1 MPQSILTANRLT
13 DGVVVWLDVTQSWTE
28 RLDGAFILDDATVP
42 SVLDTLQQRDVN
54 LAVDIRAISVD
65 VVDDRPVP
73 QARRERLRGVGP
85 SVRPDL
91 AATPSDKR
99 WASGPLPEPPSATST
114 SPFAGIYRYDEYDRQ
129 FLRDRAG
136 QFRNQVNRRLSGELS
151 EDEFKPFRLMNGLYL
166 QLHGYMLRVA
176 LPYGVLSASQMR
188 QLAYVARYFD
198 RGYGHFTTR
207 QNIQFNWPRLSDA
220 PDILAVLAEADL
232 HAIQTSGNCVRNVTT
247 DHFAGAAAEEVV
259 DPRLYAEIL
268 RQWSTDHP
276 EFTYL
281 PRKFKIAITGSPQDR
296 AAVRVHDIGILA
308 KRNAQGEPGFQIYAG
323 GGLGRTPIVG
333 TKVRDWLPVR
343 DLLRY
348 VEAILRVYNAL
359 GRRDNI
365 YKARIKIL
373 IREMKPERF
382 IEMIEDEFNGMPGD
396 YNVLE
401 DELVA
406 TVAARFNAPPF
417 ALLPDNSPEYD
428 KAVREDR
435 AFRAWVRSNTHPH
448 RQPGY
453 ISAVVSL
460 KPVGGISG
468 DVSADEMDVIAE
480 AADRFSFGEIR
491 ISHEQNAV
499 LPHVRKDAL
508 YSLWQMLVDG
518 GLASANIGLVSD
530 IIACPGM
537 DYCSLATARSIPIAQ
552 KIAERFA
559 APERQEEIGPLDL
572 NISGCINACGHHHVG
587 HIGLL
592 GVDKNGEEVYQITL
606 GGASDD
612 NASIGNI
619 IGPGVSAEA
628 VPDAIE
634 AIVDAYIANRDDSEP
649 FIDTYR
655 RLGAAPFKEAVYGA
669 HR

>member
-1 MPQSILTANRLT
+1 MPESIITANRLT
-13 DGVVVWLDVTQSWTE
+13 DGVVVWLDPNDRWTTD
-28 RLDGAFILDDATVP
+28 LQTASVFDAA
-42 SVLDTLQQRDVN
+42 SVQPKLQKVQDRDRNFV
-54 LAVDIRAISVD
+54 VD
-65 VVDDRPVP
+65 VREIATRLSEGSLVP
-73 QARRERLRGVGP
+73 TARRERLRGAGP
-85 SVRPDL
+85 SVRDDL
-91 AATPSDKR
+91 AGTPPEARWTQAPRPAPPSD
-99 WASGPLPEPPSATST
+99 TST

-129 FLRDRAG
+129 FLRDRAR
-136 QFRNQVNRRLSGELS
+136 QFRGQVRRRLLGELN
-151 EDEFKPFRLMNGLYL
+151 EEEFKPLRLMNGLYL
-166 QLHGYMLRVA
+166 QLHGYMFRAA

-188 QLAYVARYFD
+188 QLAYVARHFD

-207 QNIQFNWPRLSDA
+207 QNIQFNWPRLTDV

-308 KRNAQGEPGFQIYAG
+308 TCDETGKPGFQIYAG
-323 GGLGRTPIVG
+323 GGLGRTPVVG

-365 YKARIKIL
+365 YKARIKVL
-373 IREMKPERF
+373 LRDMKPERF
-382 IEMIEDEFNGMPGD
+382 IEMIEEEFGAMPAD
-396 YNVLE
+396 HCVLE
-401 DELVA
+401 DEVIA
-406 TVAARFNAPPF
+406 AVAARFMPPPF
-417 ALLPDNSPEYD
+417 VDLPPTSARFDQAL
-428 KAVREDR
+428 ATDR
-435 AFRAWVRSNTHPH
+435 AFKAWVDTNTHPH
-448 RQPGY
+448 REPGY
-453 ISAVVSL
+453 ICAIISL
-460 KPVGGISG
+460 KPVGGIPG
-468 DVSADEMDVIAE
+468 DVSAKEMDLIADL
-480 AADRFSFGEIR
+480 ADRFSFGEIR
-491 ISHEQNAV
+491 VSHEQNLV
-499 LPHVRKDAL
+499 LPHVRKDEL
-508 YSLWQMLVDG
+508 HDLWKELASG
-518 GLASANIGLVSD
+518 GLATGNSGLITD
-530 IIACPGM
+530 IISCPGM

-559 APERQEEIGPLDL
+559 DPERQADIGRLDL
-572 NISGCINACGHHHVG
+572 NISGCINACGHHHVAQ
-587 HIGLL
+587 IGLL

-606 GGASDD
+606 GGAADEK
-612 NASIGNI
+612 ASIGSI
-619 IGPGVSAEA
+619 IGPAVPAER

-634 AIVDAYIANRDDSEP
+634 ALIDAYIGHRVEGEQ

-655 RLGAAPFKEAVYGA
+655 RLGAAPFKKAVYGA
-669 HR
+669 DQ

>member
-1 MPQSILTANRLT
+1 MAESIVTANRLA
-13 DGVVVWLDVTQSWTE
+13 DGVVVWLDSAQVWTE
-28 RLDGAFILDDATVP
+28 RLDAAA
-42 SVLDTLQQRDVN
+42 VLSGDVLQAALERVRNRDRDV
-54 LAVDIRAISVD
+54 AVDIRDIPVD
-65 VVDDRPVP
+65 VIEGRPAP
-73 QARRERLRGVGP
+73 QARRERLRSAGP
-85 SVRPDL
+85 SVRDDL
-91 AATPSDKR
+91 AGAAPEDR
-99 WASGPLPEPPSATST
+99 WARPPLPAPPSATST
-114 SPFAGIYRYDEYDRQ
+114 SPYAGIYRYDEYDRQ
-129 FLRDRAG
+129 FLRERAD
-136 QFRNQVNRRLSGELS
+136 QFRRQVQRRLSGELS
-151 EDEFKPFRLMNGLYL
+151 EDEFKPLRLMNGLYL

-188 QLAYVARYFD
+188 QLAYVARYYD

-207 QNIQFNWPRLSDA
+207 QNIQFNWPRLADA

-247 DHFAGAAAEEVV
+247 DHFAGAAADEVV

-308 KRNAQGEPGFQIYAG
+308 KRNAQGESGFQIFAG
-323 GGLGRTPIVG
+323 GGLGRTPVVG

-348 VEAILRVYNAL
+348 VEAILRVYNSL

-373 IREMKPERF
+373 VRDMKPERF
-382 IEMIEDEFNGMPGD
+382 IQMIEDEFAAMPAD
-396 YNVLE
+396 YCVLE
-401 DELVA
+401 KEVVSA
-406 TVAARFNAPPF
+406 VAARFVPPPF
-417 ALLPDNSPEYD
+417 VPLPSEPPAFDA
-428 KAVREDR
+428 AVASDR
-435 AFRAWVRSNTHPH
+435 AFRAWVRTNTHPH
-448 RQPGY
+448 RQAGY
-453 ISAVVSL
+453 VAAVISL
-460 KPVGGISG
+460 KPVGGIPG
-468 DVSADEMDVIAE
+468 DVSAEEMERIADL
-480 AADRFSFGEIR
+480 ADRFSFGEIR
-491 ISHEQNAV
+491 VSHEQNLV
-499 LPHVRKDAL
+499 LPHVRKDQL
-508 YSLWQMLVDG
+508 HGLWQALVDG
-518 GLASANIGLVSD
+518 GLATGNIGLVTD

-552 KIAERFA
+552 SIAERFSDPA
-559 APERQEEIGPLDL
+559 RQSEIGPLDL

-606 GGASDD
+606 GGAADEK
-612 NASIGNI
+612 ASIGTI
-619 IGPGVSAEA
+619 IGPSVAAEG

-634 AIVDAYIANRDDSEP
+634 AIVNAYIACRFDGEH

-655 RLGAAPFKEAVYGA
+655 RIGAAPFKEAVYDA
-669 HR
+669 HQ

>member
-1 MPQSILTANRLT
+1 MAESIVTANRLT
-13 DGVVVWLDVTQSWTE
+13 DGVVVWLDPAQEWTE
-28 RLDGAFILDDATVP
+28 RLDAAAVLGDDILQI
-42 SVLDTLQQRDVN
+42 VLEQVRNRDRDI
-54 LAVDIRAISVD
+54 AVDIRDIPVD
-65 VVDDRPVP
+65 VIEGRPAP
-73 QARRERLRGVGP
+73 KARRERLRAAGP
-85 SVRPDL
+85 SVRDDL
-91 AATPSDKR
+91 AGAAPEDR
-99 WASGPLPEPPSATST
+99 WARPPLPAPPSVTST
-114 SPFAGIYRYDEYDRQ
+114 SPYAGIYRYDEYDRQ
-129 FLRDRAG
+129 FLRERAE
-136 QFRNQVNRRLSGELS
+136 QFRRQVQRRLSGELS
-151 EDEFKPFRLMNGLYL
+151 EDEFKPLRLMNGLYL

-188 QLAYVARYFD
+188 QLAYIARYYD

-207 QNIQFNWPRLSDA
+207 QNIQFNWPRLADA

-308 KRNAQGEPGFQIYAG
+308 RRSAKGEPGFQIFAG
-323 GGLGRTPIVG
+323 GGLGRTPVVG

-359 GRRDNI
+359 GQRDNI

-373 IREMKPERF
+373 LRDMKPGRF
-382 IEMIEDEFNGMPGD
+382 IEMIEEEFAAMPAE
-396 YNVLE
+396 YCVLE
-401 DELVA
+401 DEV
-406 TVAARFNAPPF
+406 VAAVASRFVPPPF
-417 ALLPDNSPEYD
+417 VPLASELSTFDAAAAL
-428 KAVREDR
+428 DR
-435 AFRAWVRSNTHPH
+435 AFRAWVRTNTHPH
-448 RQPGY
+448 WQAGY
-453 ISAVVSL
+453 TAAVISL
-460 KPVGGISG
+460 KPVGGIPG
-468 DVSADEMDVIAE
+468 DVSAKEMELIADL
-480 AADRFSFGEIR
+480 ADRFSFGEVR
-491 ISHEQNAV
+491 VSHEQNLV
-499 LPHVRKDAL
+499 LPHVRKDQL
-508 YSLWQMLVDG
+508 PDLWQALVDG
-518 GLASANIGLVSD
+518 CLATGNVGLITD

-552 KIAERFA
+552 RIAERFTD
-559 APERQEEIGPLDL
+559 PMRQSSIGPLDL

-592 GVDKNGEEVYQITL
+592 GVDRNGEEVYQITL
-606 GGASDD
+606 GGAADGK
-612 NASIGNI
+612 ASIGSI
-619 IGPGVSAEA
+619 IGPAIAAEG

-634 AIVDAYIANRDDSEP
+634 AIVNAYIAHRSEGES
-649 FIDTYR
+649 FIDAYR
-655 RLGAAPFKEAVYGA
+655 RLGATPFKEAVYGT
-669 HR
+669 HQ

>member
-1 MPQSILTANRLT
+1 MVDNIVTANRLA
-13 DGVVVWLDVTQSWTE
+13 DGVVLWLDASEAWAE
-28 RLDGAFILDDATVP
+28 RLDAAAVLATDDLPAALDRLRA
-42 SVLDTLQQRDVN
+42 RDRDI
-54 LAVDIRAISVD
+54 AVDIREIPVD
-65 VVDDRPVP
+65 IVDGRPVP
-73 QARRERLRGVGP
+73 QARRERLRGAGP
-85 SVRPDL
+85 SVRADL
-91 AATPSDKR
+91 AGLEPEDR
-99 WASGPLPEPPSATST
+99 WVRPPLPEPPSATST
-114 SPFAGIYRYDEYDRQ
+114 SPYAGIYRYDEYDRQ
-129 FLRDRAG
+129 FLRERAE
-136 QFRNQVNRRLSGELS
+136 QFRGQVRRRLSGELS
-151 EDEFKPFRLMNGLYL
+151 EDEFKPLRLMNGLYL

-188 QLAYVARYFD
+188 QLAYVARYYD

-207 QNIQFNWPRLSDA
+207 QNIQFNWPRLTDA
-220 PDILAVLAEADL
+220 PDILALLAEADL

-247 DHFAGAAAEEVV
+247 DHFSGAAAEEVV

-308 KRNAQGEPGFQIYAG
+308 RRNAQGEPGFQIYAG
-323 GGLGRTPIVG
+323 GGLGRTPVVG
-333 TKVRDWLPVR
+333 TRVRDWLPVR

-373 IREMKPERF
+373 VRDMKPERF
-382 IEMIEDEFNGMPGD
+382 IAMIEDEFASMPVD
-396 YNVLE
+396 YCVLE
-401 DELVA
+401 DEVVA
-406 TVAARFNAPPF
+406 AVAARFVPPPF
-417 ALLPDNSPEYD
+417 ASLSSHAPAFAAASNSN
-428 KAVREDR
+428 R
-435 AFRAWVRSNTHPH
+435 AFRAWARTNTHPH

-453 ISAVVSL
+453 VSAVLSL
-460 KPVGGISG
+460 KPIGGIPG
-468 DVSADEMDVIAE
+468 DVSADEMERIADV
-480 AADRFSFGEIR
+480 ADRFSFGEIR
-491 ISHEQNAV
+491 VSHEQNLV
-499 LPHVRKDAL
+499 LPHVRKDEL
-508 YSLWQMLVDG
+508 PELWQALVDG
-518 GLASANIGLVSD
+518 GLATGNIGLVTD

-552 KIAERFA
+552 SIAERFSDPA
-559 APERQEEIGPLDL
+559 RQSEIGPLDL

-592 GVDKNGEEVYQITL
+592 GVDKSGEEVYQITL
-606 GGASDD
+606 GGAADEQ
-612 NASIGNI
+612 ASIGTI
-619 IGPGVSAEA
+619 IGPAVSAEN

-634 AIVDAYIANRDDSEP
+634 AIVDAYISHRAGGEQ
-649 FIDTYR
+649 FIETYR
-655 RLGAAPFKEAVYGA
+655 RLGAAPFKEAVYGT

>member
-1 MPQSILTANRLT
+1 MSESVITANRLT
-13 DGVVVWLDVTQSWTE
+13 DGVVVWLDENSEWTE
-28 RLDGAFILDDATVP
+28 RLEAAGAFNGDALRSALETVR
-42 SVLDTLQQRDVN
+42 DRDRDV
-54 LAVDIRAISVD
+54 AVEIRDILVD
-65 VVDDRPVP
+65 LVQGRPVP
-73 QARRERLRGVGP
+73 HAHRERLRGVGP
-85 SVRPDL
+85 SVRKDL
-91 AATPSDKR
+91 AGTTVAER
-99 WASGPLPEPPSATST
+99 WAQPPLPAPPSATST
-114 SPFAGIYRYDEYDRQ
+114 SPYAGIYRYDEYDRQ
-129 FLRDRAG
+129 FLRDRAE
-136 QFRNQVNRRLSGELS
+136 QFRGQVQRRLAGELS
-151 EDEFKPFRLMNGLYL
+151 EDEFKPLRLMNGLYL

-188 QLAYVARYFD
+188 QLAYVARFYD

-207 QNIQFNWPRLSDA
+207 QNIQFNWPRLADA

-247 DHFAGAAAEEVV
+247 DHFSGAAAEEVV

-308 KRNAQGEPGFQIYAG
+308 RRNAAGEPGFQIYAG
-323 GGLGRTPIVG
+323 GGLGRTPVVG

-373 IREMKPERF
+373 LRDMKPERF
-382 IEMIEDEFNGMPGD
+382 IEMIEEEFAAMPAAHC
-396 YNVLE
+396 VLE
-401 DELVA
+401 DEVVA
-406 TVAARFNAPPF
+406 ALAARFVPPPF
-417 ALLPDNSPEYD
+417 ASLPASSPEFD
-428 KAVREDR
+428 QSMTSDR
-435 AFRAWVRSNTHPH
+435 AFRAWVRTNTHRH
-448 RQPGY
+448 REPGY
-453 ISAVVSL
+453 ISATISL
-460 KPVGGISG
+460 KPVDGIPG
-468 DVSADEMDVIAE
+468 DVSAEEMDRIADL
-480 AADRFSFGEIR
+480 ADRFSFGEIR
-491 ISHEQNAV
+491 VSHEQNLV
-499 LPHVRKDAL
+499 LPHVRQDQL
-508 YSLWQMLVDG
+508 HSLWRALCDG
-518 GLASANIGLVSD
+518 GLATGNVGLVTD

-537 DYCSLATARSIPIAQ
+537 DYCSLATARSIPVAQRIAQ
-552 KIAERFA
+552 RFA
-559 APERQEEIGPLDL
+559 DAARQADIGPLDL
-572 NISGCINACGHHHVG
+572 NISGCINACGHHHVA

-606 GGASDD
+606 GGAADEK
-612 NASIGNI
+612 ASIGTI
-619 IGPGVSAEA
+619 IGPAVASED

-634 AIVDAYIANRDDSEP
+634 AIVNAYIAHRADGEQ

-669 HR
+669 DR

>member
-1 MPQSILTANRLT
+1 MAESIVTANRLA
-13 DGVVVWLDVTQSWTE
+13 DGVVVWLDSAQVWTE
-28 RLDGAFILDDATVP
+28 RLDAAA
-42 SVLDTLQQRDVN
+42 VLGGDVLQAALERVRNRDRDV
-54 LAVDIRAISVD
+54 AVDIRDIPVD
-65 VVDDRPVP
+65 VIEGRPAP
-73 QARRERLRGVGP
+73 QARRERLRSAGP
-85 SVRPDL
+85 SVRDDL
-91 AATPSDKR
+91 AGAAPEDR
-99 WASGPLPEPPSATST
+99 WARPPLPAPPSATST
-114 SPFAGIYRYDEYDRQ
+114 SPYAGIYRYDEYDRQ
-129 FLRDRAG
+129 FLRERAE
-136 QFRNQVNRRLSGELS
+136 QFRRQVQRRLSGELS
-151 EDEFKPFRLMNGLYL
+151 EDEFKPLRLMNGLYL

-188 QLAYVARYFD
+188 QLAYVARYYD

-207 QNIQFNWPRLSDA
+207 QNIQFNWPRLADA

-247 DHFAGAAAEEVV
+247 DHFAGAAADEVV

-308 KRNAQGEPGFQIYAG
+308 KRNAQGESGFQIFAG
-323 GGLGRTPIVG
+323 GGLGRTPVVG

-348 VEAILRVYNAL
+348 VEAILRVYNSL

-373 IREMKPERF
+373 VRDMKPERF
-382 IEMIEDEFNGMPGD
+382 IQMIEDEFAAMPAD
-396 YNVLE
+396 YCVLE
-401 DELVA
+401 MEVVSA
-406 TVAARFNAPPF
+406 VAARFVPPPF
-417 ALLPDNSPEYD
+417 VPLASELPAFDA
-428 KAVREDR
+428 AVASDR
-435 AFRAWVRSNTHPH
+435 AFRAWVRTNTHPH
-448 RQPGY
+448 RQAGY
-453 ISAVVSL
+453 VAAVISL
-460 KPVGGISG
+460 KPVGGIPG
-468 DVSADEMDVIAE
+468 DVSAEEMERIADL
-480 AADRFSFGEIR
+480 ADRFSFGEIR
-491 ISHEQNAV
+491 VSHEQNLV
-499 LPHVRKDAL
+499 LPHVRKDQL
-508 YSLWQMLVDG
+508 HSLWQALVDG
-518 GLASANIGLVSD
+518 GLATGNVGLVTD

-552 KIAERFA
+552 SIAERFSDPA
-559 APERQEEIGPLDL
+559 RQSEIGPLDL

-606 GGASDD
+606 GGAADEK
-612 NASIGNI
+612 ASIGTI
-619 IGPGVSAEA
+619 IGPSVAAEG

-634 AIVDAYIANRDDSEP
+634 AIVNAYIACRFDGEH

-669 HR
+669 HQ